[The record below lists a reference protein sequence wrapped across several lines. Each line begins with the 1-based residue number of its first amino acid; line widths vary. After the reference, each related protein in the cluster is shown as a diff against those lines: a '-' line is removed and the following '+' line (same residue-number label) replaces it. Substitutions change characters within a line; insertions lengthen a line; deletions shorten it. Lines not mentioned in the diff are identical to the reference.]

1 MTSSRAQGAALSVS
15 QLLAACLCQS
25 ETGDLGTSSL
35 PPVSR
40 PGLKAIFL
48 ADSEVRVR
56 VRCPPIFSCSITEM
70 DLGRA
75 GQRLTGDLEGS
86 AREQEPGLSSRTPGR
101 AGACTSEVWP
111 CAKQTLRLSPGGEA
125 QARPLPDIGNLG
137 GKVLDNCNSTLTVVR
152 YATQRKR
159 PMGDPP
165 RVLEHAVPRWAS
177 AWNGVCSLGP

>member
-1 MTSSRAQGAALSVS
+1 M
-15 QLLAACLCQS
+15 
-25 ETGDLGTSSL
+25 
-35 PPVSR
+35 
-40 PGLKAIFL
+40 
-48 ADSEVRVR
+48 

-86 AREQEPGLSSRTPGR
+86 AREHEPRLSSRTPGR

-111 CAKQTLRLSPGGEA
+111 CAKQTLRLRPGGEA

-159 PMGDPP
+159 PYGRSTSGTGARSSSVGVYLERGMLLGTLERRVIAGARAPP
-165 RVLEHAVPRWAS
+165 SDFVLQRDRYRRARF
-177 AWNGVCSLGP
+177 